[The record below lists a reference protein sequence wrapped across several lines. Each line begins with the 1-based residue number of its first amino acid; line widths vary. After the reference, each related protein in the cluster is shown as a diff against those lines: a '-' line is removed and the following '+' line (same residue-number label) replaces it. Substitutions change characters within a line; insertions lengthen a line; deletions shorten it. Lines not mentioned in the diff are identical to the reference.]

1 MPVPGPPEGI
11 TSSQGWI
18 LVGLTVVVEPA
29 AGAFSLQPPLAPVV
43 GPRMATRGA
52 VSFSWQ
58 LTPTTWGPASGGA
71 KEPPLAGVPGAAHPI
86 FRGVLSPGLVTM
98 T

>member
-1 MPVPGPPEGI
+1 MPTPGPPVGM
-11 TSSQGWI
+11 TSSQGLI
-18 LVGLTVVVEPA
+18 TVRLTEVGEPTE
-29 AGAFSLQPPLAPVV
+29 GACALQPPLAPVV
-43 GPRMATRGA
+43 GPRMATFGA

-58 LTPTTWGPASGGA
+58 LTPTTWGPESGGA
-71 KEPPLAGVPGAAHPI
+71 LGGALGGVPGAAHPI

>member
-18 LVGLTVVVEPA
+18 LVGLTEVVEPA

-43 GPRMATRGA
+43 GPRMATFGA

-58 LTPTTWGPASGGA
+58 LTPTTWGPERGGA
-71 KEPPLAGVPGAAHPI
+71 FGAALGGVPGAAQPI
-86 FRGVLSPGLVTM
+86 FRIVLSPGLVTM

>member
-1 MPVPGPPEGI
+1 MPTPGPPEGM
-11 TSSQGWI
+11 TSSQGLI
-18 LVGLTVVVEPA
+18 TVGLIEVVEPA

-43 GPRMATRGA
+43 GPRMATLGA

-58 LTPTTWGPASGGA
+58 LTPTTWGPESGGA
-71 KEPPLAGVPGAAHPI
+71 LGAALAGVPGAAHPI